1 MARLIAL
8 TCEALARSVY
18 AAAAT
23 SPHGVTVRLFRQGLH
38 NTPKLLRR
46 TLQDEI
52 DAIEPGACD
61 AILLAYGLCGLSTA
75 SLVARHTPIVM
86 ARAHDCI
93 TLYLGSRARY
103 QAEFDRHPG
112 TYWYSTDYMER
123 QEPGQSVG
131 LGAAG
136 IGEAEAEYDA
146 WVARWGVE
154 TADLLREEM
163 QRWARHYTRAAFIDT
178 GLGELDRFEAEAKKK
193 AAAEGWVYERV
204 PGNRRLI
211 TQLVHG
217 DWPAEDY
224 LLVPPGFAIRQS
236 ADEGVVERVPASELE
251 APHSTA
257 PVGDAASRREARK
270 RRRED
275 QRRDA

>member
-1 MARLIAL
+1 MARFIAL

-23 SPHGVTVRLFRQGLH
+23 SPHSVTTRLFRQGLH
-38 NTPKLLRR
+38 NTPKLLRY

-52 DAIEPGACD
+52 DGIQPGECD

-103 QAEFDRHPG
+103 KEEFDRHPG

-123 QEPGQSVG
+123 QEPGQNVG

-146 WVARWGVE
+146 WVAKWGVE

-163 QRWARHYTRAAFIDT
+163 RRWAQHYTRAAFIDT
-178 GLGELDRFEAEAKKK
+178 GLGEMDRFEVK
-193 AAAEGWVYERV
+193 AQEKATAEGWVYERI

-217 DWPAEDY
+217 NWPEEEY
-224 LLVPPGFAIRQS
+224 LLVPPGFQIHQS
-236 ADEGVVERVPASELE
+236 TDEGVIECAPAGQDEPRS
-251 APHSTA
+251 AA
-257 PVGDAASRREARK
+257 PVGDAASRREARRK
-270 RRRED
+270 RR
-275 QRRDA
+275 ASSGNS